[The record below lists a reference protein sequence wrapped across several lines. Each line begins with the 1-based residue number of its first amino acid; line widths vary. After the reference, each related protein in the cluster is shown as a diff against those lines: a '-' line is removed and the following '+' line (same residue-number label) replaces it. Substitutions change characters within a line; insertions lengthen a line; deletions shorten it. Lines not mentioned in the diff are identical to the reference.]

1 MIGIKSIY
9 QPMKS
14 LLDNWSMKNKSNMN
28 TIIIHGE
35 SGVGK
40 TTLSKSY
47 STNSGFE
54 PQFISDLKGKYPFS
68 KVSALS
74 FTGLPRIA
82 IIDDA
87 DFLSKKHWKIVSD
100 FSSQKLSPM
109 IIIVINLKSVPF
121 NLRKISLLVEVN
133 RPSKENLFDFLKS
146 KSTDFDDEHLKYIAE
161 ISPTWRS
168 AELNLLTSPNGFR
181 CEEEVRTKDL
191 FGVEENQAIL
201 SGKYHG
207 NKMNNHPSSLIQM
220 AEYNHV
226 NTDDLITG
234 IKMHSES
241 WNYAGLSRVLKN
253 YLLTL
258 RTAHS
263 KPVPFRK
270 NAMFGKG
277 GKV

>member
-1 MIGIKSIY
+1 
-9 QPMKS
+9 MKS
-14 LLDNWSMKNKSNMN
+14 LLDNWSIKSKYNMN

-40 TTLSKSY
+40 TTLSKTY

-54 PQFISDLKGKYPFS
+54 PQFILDLNGKYPFS
-68 KVSALS
+68 KVTALS
-74 FTGLPRIA
+74 LSGLPRIA
-82 IIDDA
+82 IVDDA
-87 DFLSKKHWKIVSD
+87 DSLSKNHWKIVSD

-109 IIIVINLKSVPF
+109 IIIVINLKSVPY

-207 NKMNNHPSSLIQM
+207 NRMNNHPSSLIQM
-220 AEYNHV
+220 AEYNHA

-258 RTAHS
+258 RTAYY

-270 NAMFGKG
+270 NAKFGKG

>member
-14 LLDNWSMKNKSNMN
+14 LLDNWSIKNKSNMN
-28 TIIIHGE
+28 MIIIHGE

-54 PQFISDLKGKYPFS
+54 PQFISDLNGKYPFS
-68 KVSALS
+68 KVTALS
-74 FTGLPRIA
+74 LSGLPRIA
-82 IIDDA
+82 IVDDA
-87 DFLSKKHWKIVSD
+87 DSLSKKHWKIVSD
-100 FSSQKLSPM
+100 FSNQKLSPM
-109 IIIVINLKSVPF
+109 IIIVINLKSVPY
-121 NLRKISLLVEVN
+121 NLRKNSLLVEVN

-146 KSTDFDDEHLKYIAE
+146 KSTNFDDEHLRHIAE

-168 AELNLLTSPNGFR
+168 AGLNLLTSPNGFR
-181 CEEEVRTKDL
+181 CEEEIRTKDL

-207 NKMNNHPSSLIQM
+207 NRMNNHPSSLIQM
-220 AEYNHV
+220 AEYNHA

-258 RTAHS
+258 RTAYS

-270 NAMFGKG
+270 NPRFGKG